1 MATDVPYEQLR
12 VPQAQEKFV
21 DSSTQALTAELE
33 FLAKRA
39 PQALPI
45 AAALLEFV
53 QGGQNVPVFSRDS
66 NLKDSLGG
74 APIVGEMLPKHSG
87 DYGTL
92 NQPTQVKIN
101 PQFEERDVLIHE
113 LVHAVETELEQ
124 LGVQNPLQNSPSF
137 MQKPGIV
144 SILDEKAPRYLPSV
158 QRQMPARD
166 LKHERTAYAIGDAA
180 VGRKPYNM
188 TPAAQEQI
196 MAEFFKLLAA
206 GREAQQADQ
215 TNRETQKLRKLHP
228 PK

>member
-21 DSSTQALTAELE
+21 DSSKQALTAELE

-45 AAALLEFV
+45 ATALLEFV
-53 QGGQNVPVFSRDS
+53 QGGQNVPAFSRDS

-113 LVHAVETELEQ
+113 LVHAVEQELQ
-124 LGVQNPLQNSPSF
+124 DLGVANPLTYGSF
-137 MQKPGIV
+137 ASKPKVV
-144 SILDEKAPRYLPSV
+144 SILDKEAPRYLPSV
-158 QRQMPARD
+158 QQQMPARD
-166 LKHERTAYAIGDAA
+166 LKHERTAYAVGEAAIG
-180 VGRKPYNM
+180 RRPFNM

-215 TNRETQKLRKLHP
+215 TKRETQKLRKLHP